1 MKKVLLRIWS
11 FIVRIFYKGLSMQDI
26 IDMTSDGK
34 VFSAEFIKKDGTVRT
49 MKARTGVVKHLKG
62 GSLAF
67 DPKKKKLISV
77 FDMDEQSYKFIN
89 FNTLQWI
96 KISGKKYTNFINE

>member
-1 MKKVLLRIWS
+1 MTITLEQILNKVS
-11 FIVRIFYKGLSMQDI
+11 N
-26 IDMTSDGK
+26 GK

-67 DPKKKKLISV
+67 DPVKKKLIPV

-96 KISGKKYTNFINE
+96 KIAGKKYTNFNNK

>member
-1 MKKVLLRIWS
+1 MTITLEQILDKVS
-11 FIVRIFYKGLSMQDI
+11 N
-26 IDMTSDGK
+26 GK

-67 DPKKKKLISV
+67 DPVKKKLIPV
-77 FDMDEQSYKFIN
+77 FDMDKQSYKFIN

-96 KISGKKYTNFINE
+96 KIAGKKYTNFNNK